1 VVRRYHEE
9 HPLDPGMSLQAL
21 RAAVGTPAPPSAVT
35 DAVLDFGVKS
45 GQLEVAGSV
54 ARRPGWRPALD
65 ARATDASERLAQR
78 LADARWQVP
87 TVAELEREFPDSPVR
102 ALLSH
107 FARNGTAE
115 PIDAERYAAKG
126 ALAEFRAALEAAL
139 VELGPATPAVLR
151 DRLGLTRKYLIPL
164 LEWADRRGV
173 TRRAGDAR
181 VLARL
186 TAGKGGS

>member
-1 VVRRYHEE
+1 
-9 HPLDPGMSLQAL
+9 M
-21 RAAVGTPAPPSAVT
+21 
-35 DAVLDFGVKS
+35 
-45 GQLEVAGSV
+45 
-54 ARRPGWRPALD
+54 
-65 ARATDASERLAQR
+65 
-78 LADARWQVP
+78 
-87 TVAELEREFPDSPVR
+87 AELEREFPGAPVR

-115 PIDAERYAAKG
+115 PIDAERYAATG
-126 ALAEFRAALEAAL
+126 ALAEFRAALEATL
-139 VELGPATPAVLR
+139 VELGSATPAALR